1 MPPNGGKNIVRDNK
15 TKKILTI
22 FSDSLNNIASGNFL
36 RSKNKKTCCLSS
48 PKFTVIILPLA
59 ISCVARILYLIAI
72 KCPQF
77 ACNNALYRFLVFAC

>member
-36 RSKNKKTCCLSS
+36 RSKNTLSN
-48 PKFTVIILPLA
+48 
-59 ISCVARILYLIAI
+59 CY
-72 KCPQF
+72 
-77 ACNNALYRFLVFAC
+77 